1 MIMQLTGTFAI
12 LLLAISI
19 VSYGLTGA
27 ASAQSN
33 VPPIS
38 VETDFPAYG
47 ETGIIG
53 VTGHVK
59 ESVISEFKVPVVI
72 KVQKQDGSLVAIMQ
86 VDIDRDG
93 DFSSSIIPGG
103 QMSTA
108 GEYTITVFYNKN
120 QAQTIFTYSGGIGS
134 SVATTTPE
142 PIPEPVVEPI
152 PEPVVEPIPEPVVEP
167 EPEPEPKPLCGE
179 GTVLKD
185 GMCVVEQN
193 EKGGGC
199 LIATAAYGSEMAPQV
214 QFLREIRDNTVLQ
227 TQSGVSFMSAFNQF
241 YYSFS
246 PAVAD
251 YERENPV
258 FKEAVKV
265 GLTPLLTSL
274 TILNYVDID
283 TEQEMLGY
291 GIGIIMLNIGMYF
304 VAPAVVIVALK
315 KRIK

>member
-1 MIMQLTGTFAI
+1 MQLIGTFAI
-12 LLLAISI
+12 LLLAVSI

-59 ESVISEFKVPVVI
+59 ESIISEFKMPVVI
-72 KVQKQDGSLVAIMQ
+72 KVQKEDGSLVRIDQ

-93 DFSSSIIPGG
+93 DFSSTISPGG

-108 GEYTITVFYNKN
+108 GEYTITVIYNKN
-120 QAQTIFTYSGGIGS
+120 QAQAVFTYSGGSGS

-142 PIPEPVVEPI
+142 PTPEPVVEPT
-152 PEPVVEPIPEPVVEP
+152 PEPVVEPTPEPVVEP
-167 EPEPEPKPLCGE
+167 EPEPEPEPLCGE

-185 GMCVVEQN
+185 GMCVVAQQE

-304 VAPAVVIVALK
+304 VAPAVVIIA
-315 KRIK
+315 IKNRRK

>member
-1 MIMQLTGTFAI
+1 MRISVTFAI
-12 LLLAISI
+12 LLLSLSI
-19 VSYGLTGA
+19 MSYGLTGA
-27 ASAQSN
+27 VSAQSN

-47 ETGIIG
+47 ETGLITIS
-53 VTGHVK
+53 GHVK
-59 ESVISEFKVPVVI
+59 ESIVSEFTMPVII
-72 KVQKQDGSLVAIMQ
+72 KVQKEDGSLVAIAQ

-93 DFSSSIIPGG
+93 DFTTTVSPGG

-108 GEYTITVFYNKN
+108 GEYTVTAIYNKN
-120 QAQTIFTYSGGIGS
+120 EGTTIFDYTGGSGG
-134 SVATTTPE
+134 AAPAPT
-142 PIPEPVVEPI
+142 PEPVVEPT
-152 PEPVVEPIPEPVVEP
+152 PEPVVEP
-167 EPEPEPKPLCGE
+167 EPEPEPQPMCGE
-179 GTVLKD
+179 GTVLED
-185 GMCVVEQN
+185 GKCVVAQE

-227 TQSGVSFMSAFNQF
+227 TQSGTSFMTAFNTF
-241 YYSFS
+241 YYTFS
-246 PAVAD
+246 PTVAD

-304 VAPAVVIVALK
+304 VAPAVVVIALK
-315 KRIK
+315 KRRR